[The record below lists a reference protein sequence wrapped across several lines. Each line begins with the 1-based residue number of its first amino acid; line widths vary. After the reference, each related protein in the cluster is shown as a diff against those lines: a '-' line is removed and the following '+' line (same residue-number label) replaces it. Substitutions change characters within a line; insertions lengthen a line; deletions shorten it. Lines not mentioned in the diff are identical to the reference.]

1 MTIPKLGSIIYKNKG
16 VNYGID
22 NQKNLRKRIGFRESE
37 PEDKEY
43 LECREGYCKAY
54 ETLDITLNEEQK
66 KMLSE
71 LHVYGGSVESAL
83 EFLSFKEGFH
93 AGVRLGIELCEEKIN
108 FCLSGK
114 NT

>member
-1 MTIPKLGSIIYKNKG
+1 MESTIRKIYEKELGY
-16 VNYGID
+16 
-22 NQKNLRKRIGFRESE
+22 RESE

-71 LHVYGGSVESAL
+71 LYVYGGSVESAL

-93 AGVRLGIELCEEKIN
+93 AGVRLGIELCEEK
-108 FCLSGK
+108 
-114 NT
+114 